1 MASTQLMAHDD
12 PCVYIR
18 DIHNAQEVAAC
29 KPVLWALDPVPAPSA
44 TFIKSYSGVSGTN
57 VTGREIPA
65 LCGLV

>member
-18 DIHNAQEVAAC
+18 DIHNAQEVAAY

-44 TFIKSYSGVSGTN
+44 TFIKSYSGVA
-57 VTGREIPA
+57 PM
-65 LCGLV
+65 